1 MRLDLSGDSSL
12 SLKTGGM
19 EAPNLCSFAL
29 VAGKY
34 LDHLDEVLRKVDEL
48 AESTDNIPIAVY
60 LFREYNN
67 QELKINNSLR

>member
-1 MRLDLSGDSSL
+1 
-12 SLKTGGM
+12 M

-67 QELKINNSLR
+67 QELKINNSLRLDTLKHYLFVFQFWRGY